1 MSGKRATMNFLDAPS
16 PDQEALT
23 EGLAQVFF
31 SPVEPY
37 EFARDPDQPP
47 PLRAYALIDASQ
59 RPDIAICLEAFNSPA
74 RCLFDGD
81 VGEDLGEVAPW
92 LVELTRFDDAW
103 DWFVEDGYGKN
114 WGILIHS
121 RLELARLKTQLKRFL
136 RITDDKGETFFFKY
150 YRPKH
155 LNAYLPVFDD
165 VQMASFMKGIESIFA
180 ENDKDSNILAQ
191 YRLKPQGGLAV
202 VKHDLRRV
210 GEPLMPRVLTDEDMA
225 DYLKIMREGAA

>member
-1 MSGKRATMNFLDAPS
+1 MTFPDTPS
-16 PDQEALT
+16 PDQEALV
-23 EGLAQVFF
+23 EGLANVFF

-59 RPDIAICLEAFNSPA
+59 SPDIAVLLEAFDSPA
-74 RCLFDGD
+74 RCLFDAD

-103 DWFVEDGYGKN
+103 DWYVEEGYGKN

-136 RITDDKGETFFFKY
+136 KITDEKGESFFFKY

-155 LNAYLPVFDD
+155 LNAFLPVFDT
-165 VQMASFMKGIESIFA
+165 VQMASFMKGIETIFA
-180 ENDKDSNILAQ
+180 ESDKDANKLHQ
-191 YRLKPQGGLAV
+191 YRLNPQGALAALT
-202 VKHDLRRV
+202 HDLRRV
-210 GEPLMPRVLTDEDMA
+210 GEPLMPRVPSEEDA
-225 DYLKIMREGAA
+225 ALYLKAMREGVG

>member
-1 MSGKRATMNFLDAPS
+1 MTFPDTPS
-16 PDQEALT
+16 PDQEALV
-23 EGLAQVFF
+23 EGLANVFF

-59 RPDIAICLEAFNSPA
+59 SPDIAVLLEAFDSPA
-74 RCLFDGD
+74 RCLFDAD

-103 DWFVEDGYGKN
+103 DWYVEEGYGKN

-136 RITDDKGETFFFKY
+136 KITDEKGESFFFKY

-155 LNAYLPVFDD
+155 LNAFLPVFDT
-165 VQMASFMKGIESIFA
+165 VQLASFMKGIETIFA
-180 ENDKDSNILAQ
+180 ESDKDANKLHQ
-191 YRLKPQGGLAV
+191 YRLNPQGALAALT
-202 VKHDLRRV
+202 HDLRRV
-210 GEPLMPRVLTDEDMA
+210 GEPLMPRVPSEEDA
-225 DYLKIMREGAA
+225 ALYLKAMREGVG

>member
-1 MSGKRATMNFLDAPS
+1 MNFLDAPS
-16 PDQEALT
+16 PDQEALNA
-23 EGLAQVFF
+23 GLAQVFF

-37 EFARDPDQPP
+37 EFARDPDQPA

-59 RPDIAICLEAFNSPA
+59 DPMIAVMLEAFDSPA

-103 DWFVEDGYGKN
+103 DWFVDKGYGKN
-114 WGILIHS
+114 WGILLHS
-121 RLELARLKTQLKRFL
+121 RLELPRLKTQLKRFL
-136 RITDDKGETFFFKY
+136 KITDEKGESFFFKY

-165 VQMASFMKGIESIFA
+165 VQTASFLKGIETVYA
-180 ENDKDSNILAQ
+180 ESDKDANKLHQ
-191 YRLKPQGGLAV
+191 YRLKPQGGLISAT
-202 VKHDLRRV
+202 HDLRRL
-210 GEPLMPRVLTDEDMA
+210 GEPLMPHVPSEEDA
-225 DYLKIMREGAA
+225 AAYLKVMRESVA

>member
-1 MSGKRATMNFLDAPS
+1 MNFLDAPS

-23 EGLAQVFF
+23 EGLANVFF

-59 RPDIAICLEAFNSPA
+59 SPDIAVLLEAFDSPA

-103 DWFVEDGYGKN
+103 DWYVEEGYGKN
-114 WGILIHS
+114 WAILIHS
-121 RLELARLKTQLKRFL
+121 RLELPRLKTQLKRFL
-136 RITDDKGETFFFKY
+136 KITDEKGESFFFKY

-155 LNAYLPVFDD
+155 LNAYLPVFDE
-165 VQMASFMKGIESIFA
+165 VQMTSFMKGIETIFA
-180 ENDKDSNILAQ
+180 ESDKDPNKLHQ
-191 YRLKPQGGLAV
+191 YRMKPQGGLASMT
-202 VKHDLRRV
+202 HDLRRV
-210 GEPLMPRVLTDEDMA
+210 GEPLMPRVPTDEDSA
-225 DYLKIMREGAA
+225 LYLKAMREGVK

>member
-1 MSGKRATMNFLDAPS
+1 MNFLDAPS
-16 PDQEALT
+16 PDHEALVQ
-23 EGLAQVFF
+23 GLANVFF

-59 RPDIAICLEAFNSPA
+59 SPDIAVLLEAFDSPA
-74 RCLFDGD
+74 RCLFDGE

-92 LVELTRFDDAW
+92 LVELTRLDDAW

-114 WGILIHS
+114 WGILLHS
-121 RLELARLKTQLKRFL
+121 RLELARFKTQLKRFL
-136 RITDDKGETFFFKY
+136 KITDDKGDSFFFKY

-165 VQMASFMKGIESIFA
+165 VQMGSFMQGIETIFC
-180 ENDKDSNILAQ
+180 ESDKDPNKLLQ
-191 YRLKPQGGLAV
+191 YQLKPKGGLASV
-202 VKHDLRRV
+202 THDLRRV
-210 GEPLMPRVLTDEDMA
+210 GEPLMPRVPSEEDA
-225 DYLKIMREGAA
+225 AVYLRAMREGAK

>member
-1 MSGKRATMNFLDAPS
+1 MSFLEAAS

-23 EGLAQVFF
+23 EGLANVFF

-59 RPDIAICLEAFNSPA
+59 SPDIAVLLEAFNSPS

-103 DWFVEDGYGKN
+103 DWFIEDGYGKN
-114 WGILIHS
+114 WAILLHS
-121 RLELARLKTQLKRFL
+121 RLEMARLKTQLKRFL
-136 RITDDKGETFFFKY
+136 KITDEKGESFFFKY

-165 VQMASFMKGIESIFA
+165 VQMTSFMKGIETIFA
-180 ENDKDSNILAQ
+180 ESDKDPNKLHQ
-191 YRLKPQGGLAV
+191 YRLKPQGGLASMT
-202 VKHDLRRV
+202 HDLRRV
-210 GEPLMPRVLTDEDMA
+210 GEPLMPRVPSEEDA
-225 DYLKIMREGAA
+225 ALYLKAMREGAK

>member
-1 MSGKRATMNFLDAPS
+1 MNFLDAPS
-16 PDQEALT
+16 PDQEALET
-23 EGLAQVFF
+23 GLAHVFF

-59 RPDIAICLEAFNSPA
+59 SPDIAICLDAFNSPA

-81 VGEDLGEVAPW
+81 VGDDLSDVAPW

-103 DWFVEDGYGKN
+103 DWFVADGYGRN

-121 RLELARLKTQLKRFL
+121 RLELPRLKTQLKRFL
-136 RITDDKGETFFFKY
+136 KITDEKGQSFFFKY

-165 VQMASFMKGIESIFA
+165 QQTSSFMKGIETIFA
-180 ENDKDSNILAQ
+180 EDDKDPNKLHQ
-191 YRLKPQGGLAV
+191 HRLKPVSGLASV
-202 VKHDLRRV
+202 THDLRRV
-210 GEPLMPRVLTDEDMA
+210 GAPMMPRLAGDD
-225 DYLKIMREGAA
+225 DAARWLSTTYEAAP

>member
-1 MSGKRATMNFLDAPS
+1 MNFLDAPS
-16 PDQEALT
+16 PDQEAMET
-23 EGLAQVFF
+23 GLAHVFF

-59 RPDIAICLEAFNSPA
+59 SPEIAICLEAFNSPA

-81 VGEDLGEVAPW
+81 AGDDLAEVAPW

-114 WGILIHS
+114 WGILLHS
-121 RLELARLKTQLKRFL
+121 RLELPRLKTQLKRFL
-136 RITDDKGETFFFKY
+136 KITDDKGQTFFFKY

-165 VQMASFMKGIESIFA
+165 QQSASFMKGIETIFA
-180 ENDKDSNILAQ
+180 EHDKDPN
-191 YRLKPQGGLAV
+191 RLHQHRMTADGKL
-202 VKHDLRRV
+202 KSTLHDLREV
-210 GEPLMPRVLTDEDMA
+210 GAPMMPRVTSDDDADTWLKAAREDA
-225 DYLKIMREGAA
+225 R